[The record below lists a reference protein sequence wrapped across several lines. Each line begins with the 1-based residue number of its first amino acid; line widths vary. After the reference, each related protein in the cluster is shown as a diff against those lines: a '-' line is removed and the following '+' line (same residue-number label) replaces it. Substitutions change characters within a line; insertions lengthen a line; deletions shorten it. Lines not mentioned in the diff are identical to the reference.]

1 MHNGERMKKPSIN
14 FSFLLIKTIS
24 MALILTIPLSFI
36 SFSKRQLIG
45 ISDIETPNFLSL
57 SLLAIGWG
65 LMLFAQYFQVN
76 KEKNEIRK
84 TIHFFIE
91 LFITFIISIVLVIL
105 ICIIGVLYAI
115 ISLIYFTNFYLI
127 VKYGLKKWLNLS
139 S

>member
-1 MHNGERMKKPSIN
+1 
-14 FSFLLIKTIS
+14 
-24 MALILTIPLSFI
+24 
-36 SFSKRQLIG
+36 
-45 ISDIETPNFLSL
+45 
-57 SLLAIGWG
+57 
-65 LMLFAQYFQVN
+65 MLFAQYFQVN